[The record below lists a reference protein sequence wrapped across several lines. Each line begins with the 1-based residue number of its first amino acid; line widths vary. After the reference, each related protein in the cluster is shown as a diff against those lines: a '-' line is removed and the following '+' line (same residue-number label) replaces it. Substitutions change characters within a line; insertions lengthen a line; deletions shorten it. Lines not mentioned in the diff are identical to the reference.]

1 MTRRQ
6 DLERHLDT
14 LNDLVSILTAMKN
27 LALVEM
33 RKLAHLRANHEHVVS
48 TITRAAQDFLAHHP
62 ALAPP
67 RAAGPPVLLAIG
79 SERGFCGNFNDLV
92 MEAAAAFR
100 AGHPLATVVPVGSRL
115 ISHMQADPG
124 SAVRLEGASAAEEVP
139 AVLMR
144 TLDALQNMRPP
155 EAGAGLNLWAVHHD
169 MDQGAVRLE
178 EITAIRPNTG
188 QPAEFAT
195 PPVVNMDP
203 ARFLVELIEQHL
215 FALLTRIFYSSLM
228 SENRFRLAHMENATR
243 RIETRAEDMTRRR
256 NILRQ
261 EEVTQEI
268 ELIVLSAEAL
278 EDEPKG

>member
-6 DLERHLDT
+6 DLERQLET
-14 LNDLVSILTAMKN
+14 LNDLGSILTSMKN

-33 RKLAHLRANHEHVVS
+33 RKLAHLRANHEHVVG
-48 TITRAAQDFLAHHP
+48 TITRAARDFLAHHP
-62 ALAPP
+62 ELAPP
-67 RAAGPPVLLAIG
+67 RPAGPAVLLAIG
-79 SERGFCGNFNDLV
+79 SERGFCGNFNELIG
-92 MEAAAAFR
+92 EAAAAFA
-100 AGHPLATVVPVGSRL
+100 AGHPQAAVVPVGSKL
-115 ISHMQADPG
+115 ISHLRAESGAAP
-124 SAVRLEGASAAEEVP
+124 RLEGASAAEEVP
-139 AVLMR
+139 AVLQR
-144 TLDALQNMRPP
+144 TLTALQDMQPRG
-155 EAGAGLNLWAVHHD
+155 AGAGLNLWALHHD

-178 EITAIRPNTG
+178 EITAIRPDTG

-243 RIETRAEDMTRRR
+243 RVETRAEDMTRHR

-268 ELIVLSAEAL
+268 ELIVLSAE
-278 EDEPKG
+278 EPEGEPRR